1 MGKKS
6 PDWSCCLEICRLK
19 SLHDSVVGMCSAG
32 SSNVNI
38 LHPPSHSPVPGPG
51 IPHPSNGQLLPA
63 LFLCVA
69 HKRTQ
74 TYSLLAPV
82 QLLEANYFL
91 LSFFPCHIH
100 FSISSFHPCLVLFLF
115 PLSSVFSPS
124 TTLHLLSTF
133 LQLLADLSLFA
144 WQSVK
149 DADSV
154 SRASRALPCPSRPGL
169 RFVMLDNTLQCRD
182 KTSAT
187 AHKKSLVFFL
197 FFFRPPFLSTAYCTF
212 GDADFCEA
220 FLSAGTGIKT
230 AEREKW

>member
-1 MGKKS
+1 MWTYS
-6 PDWSCCLEICRLK
+6 T
-19 SLHDSVVGMCSAG
+19 
-32 SSNVNI
+32 
-38 LHPPSHSPVPGPG
+38 LHP
-51 IPHPSNGQLLPA
+51 ILPCQGRAFLTPPMASYYPLFFSA
-63 LFLCVA
+63 LHTSA
-69 HKRTQ
+69 HRL
-74 TYSLLAPV
+74 YSLLAPA

-100 FSISSFHPCLVLFLF
+100 FSISSFQLCFVLF

-124 TTLHLLSTF
+124 TTLHLLSAF
-133 LQLLADLSLFA
+133 PQLLADLSLFA

-187 AHKKSLVFFL
+187 AHKKSLVFFP
-197 FFFRPPFLSTAYCTF
+197 FFPPFPFHRLLHFWRCR
-212 GDADFCEA
+212 
-220 FLSAGTGIKT
+220 FLRGFSFSRDRNKDCREGKMIVPVWVWCMASMQGIFLFNFHCSARRWDQAGS
-230 AEREKW
+230 RCQ

>member
-1 MGKKS
+1 MWTYS
-6 PDWSCCLEICRLK
+6 T
-19 SLHDSVVGMCSAG
+19 
-32 SSNVNI
+32 
-38 LHPPSHSPVPGPG
+38 LHP
-51 IPHPSNGQLLPA
+51 ILPCQGRAFLTPPMASYYPLFFSA
-63 LFLCVA
+63 LHTSAHRLILFWPLCNYL
-69 HKRTQ
+69 K
-74 TYSLLAPV
+74 
-82 QLLEANYFL
+82 ANYFL

-124 TTLHLLSTF
+124 TTLHLLSAF

-197 FFFRPPFLSTAYCTF
+197 FFFAPLSFPPLTALL
-212 GDADFCEA
+212 EMQI
-220 FLSAGTGIKT
+220 SARLFFQQGQ
-230 AEREKW
+230 E

>member
-100 FSISSFHPCLVLFLF
+100 FSISSFHPCFVLFLF

-124 TTLHLLSTF
+124 TTLHLLSAF

-197 FFFRPPFLSTAYCTF
+197 FFFFAPLSFPPLIALL
-212 GDADFCEA
+212 EMQI
-220 FLSAGTGIKT
+220 SARLFFQQGQ
-230 AEREKW
+230 E